1 MIKIIK
7 DSLKDKRGNGFVWA
21 CVVLLVLLIVF
32 FGLSEDA
39 RNHMTTRGV
48 RQGLESVA
56 TTIATNNYD
65 EIYRSE
71 REGYFSAY
79 TIDDKKTNKW
89 EEKIENDNLDEYLE
103 TALGVQKKGSK
114 YVKETPSG
122 QVEFEL
128 TDVEVNIVNPNF
140 APSDEDKNKETFT
153 VEITSD
159 LKIYPMFKLGDGDEI
174 IEVKVGAKSG
184 YIPKF

>member
-1 MIKIIK
+1 MIRIIK
-7 DSLKDKRGNGFVWA
+7 NNLKDKSGNGFVWA
-21 CVVLLVLLIVF
+21 CVVLLVIIIVL

-39 RNHMTTRGV
+39 RNHMTARSV

-56 TTIATNNYD
+56 TTIATNNFD

-89 EEKIENDNLDEYLE
+89 FEKIENDNLEDHLE
-103 TALGVQKKGSK
+103 VALGVQKKGNK
-114 YVKETPSG
+114 YIKKTPSG
-122 QVEFEL
+122 KLEFEL
-128 TDVEVNIVNPNF
+128 RNVEVNIVNPNF

-159 LKIYPMFKLGDGDEI
+159 LTIYPMFKLGDGSEI
-174 IEVKVGAKSG
+174 IKVKVGAKSG

>member
-21 CVVLLVLLIVF
+21 CVVLLVILIVF

-89 EEKIENDNLDEYLE
+89 EEKIENDKLDEYLE

-140 APSDEDKNKETFT
+140 APSDKEKNKETFT

-159 LKIYPMFKLGDGDEI
+159 LKIYPMFKLGEGDEI